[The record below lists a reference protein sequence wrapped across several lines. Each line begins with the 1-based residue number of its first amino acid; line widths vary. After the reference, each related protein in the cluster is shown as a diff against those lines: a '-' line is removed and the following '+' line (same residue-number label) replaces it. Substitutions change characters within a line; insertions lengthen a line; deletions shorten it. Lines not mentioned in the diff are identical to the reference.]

1 MGLGPAKST
10 LWSWSKAMWSD
21 PMQWPHVYEG
31 CQDRIGEDP
40 RAMPPRND
48 LHTCTLV
55 PRIGKRKTVTVAT
68 TVKKGD
74 CLWGISRQLTGTG
87 TNWKACGASA
97 DSWLHGHQLER
108 RLFGC
113 FSICPFS
120 HSRDPPSSPPSH
132 IILLRHLLSAPD
144 IVNEN
149 RHYFKK
155 AKFDTPIDDDLFIIQ
170 PGWKLKMPVTAPPPP
185 ED

>member
-1 MGLGPAKST
+1 MLPFQSGATASSGSGLGDLTPRHRPLFIRT
-10 LWSWSKAMWSD
+10 RQRQTPRGSD
-21 PMQWPHVYEG
+21 DVYEG

-87 TNWKACGASA
+87 TNWK
-97 DSWLHGHQLER
+97 
-108 RLFGC
+108 
-113 FSICPFS
+113 
-120 HSRDPPSSPPSH
+120 
-132 IILLRHLLSAPD
+132 D

-149 RHYFKK
+149 RQYFKK

>member
-87 TNWKACGASA
+87 TNWK
-97 DSWLHGHQLER
+97 
-108 RLFGC
+108 
-113 FSICPFS
+113 
-120 HSRDPPSSPPSH
+120 
-132 IILLRHLLSAPD
+132 D

>member
-1 MGLGPAKST
+1 MPSRSACVLSGSNPNLSPTPPFSSLPPHLST
-10 LWSWSKAMWSD
+10 VSRRAAD
-21 PMQWPHVYEG
+21 VYEG

-40 RAMPPRND
+40 RAIPPRND

-87 TNWKACGASA
+87 TNWK
-97 DSWLHGHQLER
+97 
-108 RLFGC
+108 
-113 FSICPFS
+113 
-120 HSRDPPSSPPSH
+120 
-132 IILLRHLLSAPD
+132 D

-149 RHYFKK
+149 RQYFKK